1 MVDSP
6 LAPGDS
12 PLASVDSLLPYS
24 TYTHRYS
31 HVGWLLVRKGDEIRD
46 AGRKVHMEDVYADGV
61 VMFQHRRYFL
71 VSSAL
76 CFGLPTLIGTCFAVA
91 VRCRCICSCRCCKHG
106 LTSRAM
112 STTNGVRRG
121 SGGGQEG

>member
-1 MVDSP
+1 
-6 LAPGDS
+6 
-12 PLASVDSLLPYS
+12 
-24 TYTHRYS
+24 
-31 HVGWLLVRKGDEIRD
+31 
-46 AGRKVHMEDVYADGV
+46 MEDVYADGV

-121 SGGGQEG
+121 SGGGQEGVRTMLGARPPTRTNRTGGAGL